1 MFKRIIARLDI
12 KNGSLVKGIN
22 LEGLR
27 NLGNPDYF
35 SKIYYD
41 HGIDEIHFQDVV
53 ASLYNRDVLFK
64 IVEKNSKKIFVNVS
78 AGGGIRNEKEVDNL
92 LRVGVDKVV
101 INSAAVKNPLFLK
114 KLVNKY
120 GSSTIAVAI
129 ESNKIDNKYE
139 VLIETGRERTG
150 LELFEWVKKI
160 QSFGVGE
167 IIVTDISRE
176 GKNKG
181 FNIELYEK
189 LRPKVFVQLI
199 AHGGAGPLDNI
210 VNLFNLSDV
219 DGISVAS
226 LFHYNYLKKNL
237 DSQLKGNNFFLQTFE
252 DTDKKGTNIKD
263 LKNYLKSKNI
273 KVRL

>member
-181 FNIELYEK
+181 FNVELYEK

-210 VNLFNLSDV
+210 VDLFNLSDV